1 MAVKSVNIFITGASG
16 FVGGAAARRLVAE
29 GHRIR
34 AMSRSSSSDQKIR
47 AIGAEPIRC
56 DLDTVTS
63 ADVRGAEIV
72 IHCAA
77 FVEQWGPP
85 DAWDRINVQ
94 GTRRILGAA
103 QQAAARRF
111 IHMGTEAAI
120 VRGQHLRGV
129 DETAP
134 LAFDS
139 PYPYCR
145 TKALAEQ
152 AVSDDNCAGF
162 ETIVLRPRFI
172 WGPGDQTILPLI
184 QKMAASGGWMWID
197 HGRAITSTTHIE
209 NLVDAIEL
217 ALTGGRAGEAYFILD
232 GGERSMKAMLSGLAA
247 SVGVVLPDRSI
258 PYWLADTIAAVSEGV
273 WWLFRLSGEPPLTRH
288 AAMVM
293 ARDCILIGTKAK
305 DELGYRPR
313 VAVEEGLAA
322 LKDGTKP

>member
-1 MAVKSVNIFITGASG
+1 VKIMNIFVTGASG
-16 FVGGAAARRLVAE
+16 FVGGAAARRLAAE

-47 AIGAEPIRC
+47 ALGAEPVRC
-56 DLDTVTS
+56 DLDTVIA

-94 GTRRILGAA
+94 GTRRMLGTA
-103 QQAAARRF
+103 QQAGARRF
-111 IHMGTEAAI
+111 IHISSEAAL
-120 VRGQHLRGV
+120 VRGQHLRGA

-152 AVSDDNCAGF
+152 AVRDENCEGF

-172 WGPGDQTILPLI
+172 WGPGDQTILPLLK
-184 QKMAASGGWMWID
+184 KMAASGGWRWID
-197 HGRAITSTTHIE
+197 HGRAVTSTTHIQ
-209 NLVDAIEL
+209 NLVDAIDL
-217 ALTGGRAGEAYFILD
+217 ALTRGRPGEAYFILD
-232 GGERSMKAMLSGLAA
+232 DGERSMKEMLLGLAA
-247 SVGVVLPDRSI
+247 SAGVVLPDRSI

-273 WWLFRLSGEPPLTRH
+273 WRLLHLAGDPLLTRH

-293 ARDCILIGTKAK
+293 AQDCILVGTKAK
-305 DELGYRPR
+305 NELGYQQR
-313 VAVEEGLAA
+313 VTVEEGLAA
-322 LKDGTKP
+322 MKNETKP